1 MISRRE
7 TVGALALFGGAAA
20 AWPLS
25 LRAQQP
31 AMPVIGL
38 LGSASPG
45 PWANRLR
52 AFREGLGEAGYAEGR
67 NVAFEYRW
75 AETRFDRL
83 PTLAAELVRQRVAV
97 IVVLGGLAATVAAKA
112 ATTAIPIVFRTAG
125 DPVEDGIVTSL
136 SRPGGNLT
144 GVTTMGTGLGP
155 KHLQLLHE
163 LVPAANVF
171 ALLVNPANHLV
182 AEIESRNMHAAIPAL
197 GLQLHILHASS
208 DPDLDVAFANL
219 SQLRAGGLVISSDV
233 FFGTR
238 NEQMAALAARH
249 AVPAI
254 SPYRE
259 FTEAGGL
266 MSYGGGIIDA
276 CRLAGVYTGRI
287 LKGEKPGDLP
297 VQQATKVEFVFN
309 LGTAKTLGLDVPQ
322 SLLARADEVIE

>member
-7 TVGALALFGGAAA
+7 TVGALALLGGAA
-20 AWPLS
+20 AWPLRA
-25 LRAQQP
+25 RAQQP
-31 AMPVIGL
+31 AMPVIGF
-38 LGSASPG
+38 LGSAFPG

-52 AFREGLGEAGYAEGR
+52 VFRQGLGETGYVEGR
-67 NVAFEYRW
+67 NVAIEYRW
-75 AETRFDRL
+75 AETQLDRL
-83 PTLAAELVRQRVAV
+83 PSLAAELVRQRVAV
-97 IVVLGGLAATVAAKA
+97 IVVLGGRASAEAAKA
-112 ATTAIPIVFRTAG
+112 ATATIPIVFRTGG
-125 DPVEDGIVTSL
+125 DPVEDGLVPSL
-136 SRPGGNLT
+136 SRPGGNIT
-144 GVTTMGTGLGP
+144 GVTTMGTALGA

-171 ALLVNPANHLV
+171 ALLVNPANVLT
-182 AEIESRNMHAAIPAL
+182 AEIESKNMLAAIPAL
-197 GLQLHILHASS
+197 GLQLHILRASS
-208 DPDLDVAFANL
+208 DADLDAAFASL
-219 SQLRAGGLVISSDV
+219 GALRAGGLVIGADV

-238 NEQMAALAARH
+238 YERIAALAVRH

-266 MSYGGGIIDA
+266 MSYGGDLIDS

-309 LGTAKTLGLDVPQ
+309 LGTAKTLGITIPL